1 MSLLKEI
8 EIFGLADCE
17 ANRAIIL
24 LSDLEHEVNCLLS
37 NNGIVTN
44 YPRLDQLN
52 NARKNALKF
61 VKGEL

>member
-24 LSDLEHEVNCLLS
+24 LSDLQHEVNCVLS
-37 NNGIVTN
+37 NNAIDSN
-44 YPRLDQLN
+44 YPRFDQLN
-52 NARKNALKF
+52 NARKNALNF